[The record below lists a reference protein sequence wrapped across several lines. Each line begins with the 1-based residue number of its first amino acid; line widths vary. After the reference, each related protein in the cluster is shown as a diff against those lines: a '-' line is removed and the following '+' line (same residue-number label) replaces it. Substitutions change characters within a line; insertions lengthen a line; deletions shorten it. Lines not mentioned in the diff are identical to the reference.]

1 MVDEKKKYGLR
12 GVMPG
17 IAPETEGAPVGVPGG
32 NDGADKTRMTG
43 KPVSVAQTPPP
54 VSADL
59 EGVAP
64 QSAGPAEEIRRKGNL
79 KPDNAGKGE
88 SREDNAGGSRVIY
101 APGTQSGSSVGKNT
115 DRDTAADE
123 EKDAVIGYDRQIAAL
138 RAAARRHAP
147 ETERERRER
156 ERKER
161 SRRIIGSVSDGLS
174 ALSNLWFTSQYAP
187 DMFDPDKG
195 QLKPLNERIG
205 RMKAERERDAD
216 RYLQYALKIGDLQN
230 GRAGTLRAIRAQREQ
245 QRLARAAAARAAA
258 RDKRE
263 EDLHPD
269 KKREAKGRADAAE
282 HKAGIAKLEL
292 DNKPT
297 EIKLKN
303 DKIKSETNRNN
314 RPPAGRG
321 GSRGGSGGSGG
332 KTQTWY
338 ARTEDGKVVSFQAK
352 SSPHAEN
359 VADGHGWELMGAET
373 YSESTSERSGHG
385 GRHTSTRRTKA
396 TGPAKKEEGNKKSW
410 SNTSKINWK

>member
-17 IAPETEGAPVGVPGG
+17 IAPDIEGAPAGVPGG
-32 NDGADKTRMTG
+32 NDGRDKTRMTG
-43 KPVSVAQTPPP
+43 TPVSVAQTPPP

-64 QSAGPAEEIRRKGNL
+64 QSAGPAEEIRQKGNL
-79 KPDNAGKGE
+79 KPDETGKGVSGQDEAGKG
-88 SREDNAGGSRVIY
+88 RVIY
-101 APGTQSGSSVGKNT
+101 SPGTQSGSNVGKNA

-123 EKDAVIGYDRQIAAL
+123 ERDAVIGYDRQIAAL

-216 RYLQYALKIGDLQN
+216 RYLQYALKIGDLHN
-230 GRAGTLRAIRAQREQ
+230 GRAGTLRALRAQREQ
-245 QRLARAAAARAAA
+245 QRLAKEAAAREAA
-258 RDKRE
+258 RDKRDSDMHQLKLQVLQGE
-263 EDLHPD
+263 IDA
-269 KKREAKGRADAAE
+269 KAAEAKRKQIEAQYAEALQKARIAELGAKTAE
-282 HKAGIAKLEL
+282 HKAGVVAKHAAAGASNRANRHRYKYTAF
-292 DNKPT
+292 DKHGKPHGF
-297 EIKLKN
+297 
-303 DKIKSETNRNN
+303 DSEDEANN
-314 RPPAGRG
+314 FAKRENTYVYEAVEETGDV
-321 GSRGGSGGSGG
+321 SGG
-332 KTQTWY
+332 KKQTKSGGY
-338 ARTEDGKVVSFQAK
+338 RARGVVSGDGKMPGVSG
-352 SSPHAEN
+352 S
-359 VADGHGWELMGAET
+359 
-373 YSESTSERSGHG
+373 
-385 GRHTSTRRTKA
+385 
-396 TGPAKKEEGNKKSW
+396 
-410 SNTSKINWK
+410 

>member
-17 IAPETEGAPVGVPGG
+17 IAPDIEGAPTGVPGG
-32 NDGADKTRMTG
+32 NDGRDKTRMTG
-43 KPVSVAQTPPP
+43 KPVSVAKTPPP

-101 APGTQSGSSVGKNT
+101 APLQIENEKNAA
-115 DRDTAADE
+115 RDTAADE

-205 RMKAERERDAD
+205 RMKAEREKDAD
-216 RYLQYALKIGDLQN
+216 RYLQYALRIGDLQN

-245 QRLARAAAARAAA
+245 QRLAREAAAREAA
-258 RDKRE
+258 RDKRDSDMHQLKLQVLQGE
-263 EDLHPD
+263 IDA
-269 KKREAKGRADAAE
+269 KAAEAKRKQIEAQYAEALQKARIAELGARTAE
-282 HKAGIAKLEL
+282 HKAGVVAKHAAAGASNRANRHRYKYTAF
-292 DNKPT
+292 DKHGKPHGF
-297 EIKLKN
+297 
-303 DKIKSETNRNN
+303 DSEDEANN
-314 RPPAGRG
+314 FAKRENTYVYEVVEETDDVRG
-321 GSRGGSGGSGG
+321 GKKRTNSGG
-332 KTQTWY
+332 Y
-338 ARTEDGKVVSFQAK
+338 RARGVVSG
-352 SSPHAEN
+352 
-359 VADGHGWELMGAET
+359 D
-373 YSESTSERSGHG
+373 
-385 GRHTSTRRTKA
+385 
-396 TGPAKKEEGNKKSW
+396 GNKKSW